1 MATFRCIRS
10 GNTVSFDNTYDIEQM
25 RRQTMDYVEVK
36 DDDTEVAAPDPT
48 VKQHNK
54 AKQRAYKGHSD
65 SVVA

>member
-10 GNTVSFDNTYDIEQM
+10 GNTVTFENQYDIDQM

-36 DDDTEVAAPDPT
+36 DEEAEVASPDPE

-54 AKQRAYKGHSD
+54 ERKRAYKGHPD
-65 SVVA
+65 SVAA